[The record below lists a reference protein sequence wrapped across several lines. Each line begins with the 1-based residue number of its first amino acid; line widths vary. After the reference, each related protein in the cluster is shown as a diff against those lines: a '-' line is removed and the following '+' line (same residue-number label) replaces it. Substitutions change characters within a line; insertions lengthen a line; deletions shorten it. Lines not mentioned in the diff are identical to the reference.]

1 MAGGDIMLKTSVDR
15 YLSLRRMLGYQLDY
29 VGKLLHSFADFAS
42 ERGDTHI
49 HTLTAVAW
57 ATA

>member
-1 MAGGDIMLKTSVDR
+1 MLKTSVDR